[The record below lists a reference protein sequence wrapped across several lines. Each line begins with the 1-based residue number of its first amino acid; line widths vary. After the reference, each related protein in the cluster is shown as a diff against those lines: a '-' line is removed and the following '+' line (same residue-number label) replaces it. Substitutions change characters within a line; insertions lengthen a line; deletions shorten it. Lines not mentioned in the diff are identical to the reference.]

1 MKYSL
6 KSSFS
11 RLVLAVFVAVF
22 FVTIL
27 GRIVTVTG
35 AWAFCIGWPLC
46 VANRAVGIFETCAY
60 VFGWRCICADDP
72 FVAKSLA

>member
-11 RLVLAVFVAVF
+11 RLVLAVFIAVF
-22 FVTIL
+22 FVTVL

-35 AWAFCIGWPLC
+35 AWALCIGWPLC
-46 VANRAVGIFETCAY
+46 SPTAPLGYLKARAYIS
-60 VFGWRCICADDP
+60 GWHCIRADDP
-72 FVAKSLA
+72 FIAKSLA